1 MSDKDPGNGIARSW
15 DANAGCWTDAVR
27 ARAMESRRLVTDD
40 AVVDAV
46 RHALS
51 NTAGARILDVGC
63 GEGWLAR
70 RLAAAGHDV
79 TGFDGSAPLIDDAQ
93 RSGAARFMVLSY
105 EEFARDP
112 HRAGEACHAAVCS
125 FSLLS
130 DDIVPL
136 LRALRDVVVPDG
148 HLIIQTVHPV
158 TAAGARYE
166 DGWREENFESLP
178 GEWTPMPWYFRT
190 FASWVRALHD
200 AGWQLEQC
208 IEPVHPETRQ
218 PLSIILHGRRGA
230 GDVKRATSDGRHRTG
245 DIGRAT

>member
-1 MSDKDPGNGIARSW
+1 MSANDPARSIARSW

-27 ARAMESRRLVTDD
+27 ARALESRRLVTDD
-40 AVVDAV
+40 AVVDTV
-46 RHALS
+46 LRALS
-51 NTAGARILDVGC
+51 DTADARILDVGC

-79 TGFDGSAPLIDDAQ
+79 TGFDGSAALIADAQ
-93 RSGAARFMVLSY
+93 RSGAARFMVLNY

-112 HRAGEACHAAVCS
+112 HRAGEAYHAAVCS
-125 FSLLS
+125 FSLLG

-136 LRALRDVVVPDG
+136 LRALRHVVVPDG
-148 HLIIQTVHPV
+148 QLIIQTVHPV

-166 DGWREENFESLP
+166 DGWREEDFASLP

-208 IEPVHPETRQ
+208 IEPVHPESRQ
-218 PLSIILHGRRGA
+218 PLSLILH
-230 GDVKRATSDGRHRTG
+230 GRHRTG
-245 DIGRAT
+245 DIGRATSDGRHQTGDLKRAT